1 MQERKETLA
10 ITIEEA
16 AEYIGVG
23 KDCVKRMTEVP
34 DFPLFRVGNRT
45 PIIKPKILDWLIKHN
60 REDFGKW
67 GEYLQSLQTLLDTF
81 TREKLLNISFS

>member
-1 MQERKETLA
+1 MSEKKETLA

-34 DFPLFRVGNRT
+34 DFPLFRIGNRT
-45 PIIKPKILDWLIKHN
+45 LIIKPKILDWLTKHN
-60 REDFGKW
+60 REDFGK
-67 GEYLQSLQTLLDTF
+67 
-81 TREKLLNISFS
+81 